1 MQKENTPESYLKIDI
16 EKVFSSKSEKISK
29 LLPGFIIRYLK
40 RIIHQDELNDFLSR
54 SHKKQGIE
62 FADSVLEEL
71 QITFEIKGLENI
83 NKDGKYIFASNH
95 PLGGPDG
102 IILISIFGK
111 YFPKIRFLVN
121 DILMNIKNLSNVFVP
136 INKHGGQAKEAARI
150 IEDAYQSEA
159 TILTFPAG
167 LVSRKQKGKIED
179 LEWKKSFISKAKKYK
194 RDIVPIH
201 IDGRNS
207 NFFYNLANFRKFLGL
222 KSNLEMLY
230 LPNELFKQRGKK
242 FTIRIG
248 KPVSYQ
254 TFDKSMSY
262 DKWAEK
268 MKKKTYKLVSQ

>member
-1 MQKENTPESYLKIDI
+1 MQKENTPENYLKIDI
-16 EKVFSSKSEKISK
+16 EKVFASKSEKISK
-29 LLPGFIIRYLK
+29 LLPSFIIRYLK
-40 RIIHQDELNDFLSR
+40 RIIHQDELNNFLSR

-83 NKDGKYIFASNH
+83 NKDGRYIFASNH

-121 DILMNIKNLSNVFVP
+121 DILLNIKNLSEVFVP
-136 INKHGGQAKEAARI
+136 INKHGGQAKEAAKI

-159 TILTFPAG
+159 TMLTFPAG

-179 LEWKKSFISKAKKYK
+179 LEWKKSFIAKAKKHK

-201 IDGRNS
+201 ISGRNS
-207 NFFYNLANFRKFLGL
+207 NFFYNLANLRKFLGL

-230 LPNELFKQRGKK
+230 LPNELFKQREKK
-242 FTIRIG
+242 FTIHIG
-248 KPVSYQ
+248 KPVPHQ

-262 DKWAEK
+262 DRWAEK
-268 MKKKTYKLVSQ
+268 MKKETYKLVNQ

>member
-1 MQKENTPESYLKIDI
+1 MQNENSNNYPKIDI
-16 EKVFSSKSEKISK
+16 EKVFASKSEKMAK

-40 RIIHQDELNDFLSR
+40 RILHQDEINDFLSR
-54 SHKKQGIE
+54 NYQKQGIE

-71 QITFEIKGLENI
+71 DITFKIEGLENLDK
-83 NKDGKYIFASNH
+83 NGRYLFASNH

-111 YFPKIRFLVN
+111 EFSKIKFLVN
-121 DILMNIKNLSNVFVP
+121 DILMNIKNLSEIFIP
-136 INKHGGQAKEAARI
+136 INKHGGQAKKAALML
-150 IEDAYQSEA
+150 EDAYQSDA

-179 LEWKKSFISKAKKYK
+179 LDWKKSFIAKSKKHK
-194 RDIVPIH
+194 RNIVPIH

-207 NFFYNLANFRKFLGL
+207 NFFYNLANLRKFFGL

-230 LPNELFKQRGKK
+230 LPNELFKQRGKT
-242 FTIRIG
+242 FTVRIG
-248 KPVSYQ
+248 KPIAYQ
-254 TFDKSMSY
+254 TFDKSLSY

-268 MKKKTYKLVSQ
+268 MKRETYKLAKQ